1 MTENPQNTKEFIKD
15 VVKYFM
21 DFLETDFHKRKNP
34 RRVIKLRNEDNLVVG
49 LNLSKYPRFR
59 EWSRKQFS
67 IGLKQDLNVE
77 VSKGV
82 YTTALPE
89 TLLELIKINSEKI
102 TEKTIKEIRGD
113 ICEIITNNAVLFS
126 KEHDKALNEC
136 HEQITQ
142 ILKKK
147 LVLPFVTSVE
157 KPIESL
163 NLGDES
169 NVYIIEEELT
179 EILIRQ
185 IESKVAEL
193 INYAIADPKYSCT
206 QELKLLLDYND
217 VRNIIV
223 TYFDSLS
230 IGDLYTDLFELDK
243 NKQILDKQELY
254 MYFGEIVFDKA
265 KFPIFYIPIE
275 LVFDNGSIHINFD
288 SQLYIN
294 KKALEYITQEYNIQT
309 ESKGSM
315 KTIGERILY
324 LAQGQ
329 DIIKNRVDGILKE
342 LTDNFKLD
350 SYIDLENLSDQK
362 ARCLLA
368 QVNNNTYIG
377 LFDKS
382 DEALVNDYEEI
393 LKLLENGDSSL
404 GNAFNT
410 LIEDFISKN
419 PKVFNVDI
427 SDEWD
432 GNTVTDKLVYPS
444 PIPLNSEQRQILM
457 ALGKEGCKYITVEG
471 PPGTGKSHTITAIIF
486 NAILRNQSVLVL
498 SDKKEALDVVE
509 DKITSTMNK
518 VRGDKNFQNPILRL
532 GKTGNTY
539 TQILSP
545 ITLENITTQYR
556 AIRNDYTN
564 LESNITKTK
573 NSIKEELEAELISY
587 NGLQTEQILE
597 FVALEKSLNNIMT
610 YIDQVESASDPDF
623 AFELEEVKNI
633 INKLNEIAENN
644 ELLSLFNLSLKSFNS
659 VEEFKEFIKV
669 LKLLLDVIT
678 KLRNV
683 YGTQIDYL
691 KYFNTFSNAD
701 ITKLDNYIKE
711 TSKLNIPFLG
721 SIIYKNKLEESDL
734 IFKKSFNCIQLDKP
748 HKELRSLKA
757 TLSVLNYLQGLVSQ
771 LEIPQS
777 LKGMDLVYL
786 CHSLITKGID
796 ESKLSD
802 FIKLEEDIDYLKIF
816 SQKYPNTSKKL
827 SIDVSIFKSLF
838 CNEIQSIA
846 EDTFIDLLRYL
857 NLYQELKGVFINLP
871 AFSYLNAEKSLQEL
885 VTTQMTYIMDGR
897 LVDFYNTNKADA
909 AAIRKII
916 KNKEQFPKNEFIKLK
931 NAFPCILAG
940 IRDYAEYIPLEPEM
954 FDLLIIDEASQVSI
968 AQAFPALLRAR
979 KVLILGDRK
988 QFSNVKAAQ
997 AKSDTNKEYLNGI
1010 DNSFRKN
1017 VSKETTKIVKLQK
1030 FNIKTSILEFFEFIS
1045 NYNTQLRKHFRG
1057 YKEIISYSN
1066 KYFYQDSLQVM
1077 KIRGRPIN
1085 EVINIHFVVQ
1095 DESSG
1100 IPNTNINEV
1109 KYIIN
1114 DLLTLKNNNCHSTV
1128 GIITPHT
1135 NQQKLLIEEIRK
1147 TAESRYYFEELKLKI
1162 MTFDTCQ
1169 GEERDIIYYSM
1180 VATKDEDHLWG
1191 VFIKDLNAI
1200 DSEED
1205 GKIKAQRLNVGF
1217 SRAKETINLVL
1228 SKPIEEFSGSI
1239 GEAIRHYKSTL
1250 VDAEKEHDPS
1260 ETDQKSGMEK
1270 EVLNWFY
1277 QTAFWKQ
1284 NMNNGSTE
1292 LLPQFEIGKYLKQL
1306 DRNYNH
1312 PDYKVDF
1319 LLVHKDSENKEH
1331 KIIIEYDGFNEHF
1344 INPDEVNKYNY
1355 KDYYS
1360 EGDLYREKVLESYGY
1375 KFLRINRFNVGDN
1388 QVETLNERILSLLRE
1403 KQLNNGYLESLH
1415 NRVNAI
1421 KNGQLRECPKC
1432 KQLRKPEEFN
1442 DNQLITGKGR
1452 FCCYC
1457 KNNSEVYSN
1466 PTNGTKNMYAD
1477 KWCPICGSAMIL
1489 RKGRYGKFYG
1499 CMKYPYCKGT
1509 RSC

>member
-34 RRVIKLRNEDNLVVG
+34 RRVVKLRNEDNLVIG

-67 IGLKQDLNVE
+67 TGLKQDLNVNID
-77 VSKGV
+77 KGV
-82 YTTALPE
+82 YTTTLPE

-102 TEKTIKEIRGD
+102 TEKTVKEIRGD
-113 ICEIITNNAVLFS
+113 ICEVITSNAVLYS

-136 HEQITQ
+136 HGQITQ
-142 ILKKK
+142 VLKKK
-147 LVLPFVTSVE
+147 LVLPFVASVE
-157 KPIESL
+157 KTIESL

-169 NVYIIEEELT
+169 NVFIIEEELT
-179 EILIRQ
+179 EILIKQ

-193 INYAIADPKYSCT
+193 INFAIAEPKYSCT
-206 QELKLLLDYND
+206 QELRLLLDHND

-254 MYFGEIVFDKA
+254 LYFGEIVFDKV
-265 KFPIFYIPIE
+265 KFPLFYVPIE
-275 LVFDNGSIHINFD
+275 LVFDNGSVHINFD

-294 KKALEYITQEYNIQT
+294 KKALEYITQEYNAQT

-329 DIIKNRVDGILKE
+329 NAIKNRVDEILRE
-342 LTDNFKLD
+342 LTDIFKLD
-350 SYIDLENLSDQK
+350 NYIDLENLSDQK
-362 ARCLLA
+362 ARCLLT
-368 QVNNNTYIG
+368 QVNNSTYIG

-393 LKLLENGDSSL
+393 LKLLESDDNSL
-404 GNAFNT
+404 GSAFNT

-432 GNTVTDKLVYPS
+432 GNIVADKLVYPS
-444 PIPLNSEQRQILM
+444 PIPLNSEQRQILL
-457 ALGKEGCKYITVEG
+457 ALGKEDCKYITVEG

-486 NAILRNQSVLVL
+486 NAILKNHSVLVL

-509 DKITSTMNK
+509 DKITTTMNK

-545 ITLENITTQYR
+545 ITLDNITTQYR

-564 LESNITKTK
+564 LESNITKTQ

-597 FVALEKSLNNIMT
+597 FVALEKSLTSIMS
-610 YIDQVESASDPDF
+610 YIDQVEAVSNTDF
-623 AFELEEVKNI
+623 SFELEEVKGI
-633 INKLNEIAENN
+633 VDHLNAISENSQ
-644 ELLSLFNLSLKSFNS
+644 LLSLFNLSLKSFNS
-659 VEEFKEFIKV
+659 IEEFKEFIKV
-669 LKLLLDVIT
+669 LKLLLDIIT

-683 YGTQIDYL
+683 YSTQVDYI
-691 KYFNTFSNAD
+691 KYFNTFNSTD
-701 ITKLDNYIKE
+701 IDKLENYIKE
-711 TSKLNIPFLG
+711 TNKLNVPILA
-721 SIIYKNKLEESDL
+721 SIFYKTRLIESDL
-734 IFKKSFNCIQLDKP
+734 NFKKNFDCVQLDQP
-748 HKELRSLKA
+748 HKELSSLKSA
-757 TLSVLNYLQGLVSQ
+757 LAVINYLQGLITQ

-796 ESKLSD
+796 ETSLRE
-802 FIKLEEDIDYLKIF
+802 FVKLEEDVEYLKYF
-816 SQKYPNTSKKL
+816 LQKYPLTSKNL
-827 SIDVSIFKSLF
+827 AIDTTAFKSLVW
-838 CNEIQSIA
+838 NNIQKFDQ
-846 EDTFIDLLRYL
+846 EEFDNLLRYL
-857 NLYQELKGVFINLP
+857 NLYQELKAIFINLP
-871 AFSYLNAEKSLQEL
+871 AFSYLNAEKCLQEL

-931 NAFPCILAG
+931 NAFPCILSG

-968 AQAFPALLRAR
+968 AQAFPALLRAK

-1017 VSKETTKIVKLQK
+1017 VSRESTKIVKLQK

-1077 KIRGRPIN
+1077 KIRGKPIE
-1085 EVINIHFVVQ
+1085 EVIKLHFVDQ
-1095 DESSG
+1095 NESLG

-1114 DLLTLKNNNCHSTV
+1114 ELILLKKNSVLSSV

-1135 NQQKLLIEEIRK
+1135 NQQKLILEEIRRNS
-1147 TAESRYYFEELKLKI
+1147 ESSYFFDEMRLKI

-1169 GEERDIIYYSM
+1169 GEERDIVYYSM
-1180 VATKDEDHLWG
+1180 VATKEEDHLWG
-1191 VFIKDLNAI
+1191 VFIKDLNSVDA
-1200 DSEED
+1200 EED
-1205 GKIKAQRLNVGF
+1205 GKIKAQRLNVGL
-1217 SRAKETINLVL
+1217 SRAKESINFVL

-1239 GEAIRHYKSTL
+1239 GEAIRHYQRTL
-1250 VDAEKEHDPS
+1250 EEAKKEHSPS
-1260 ETDQKSGMEK
+1260 ETDQKSEMEK

-1277 QTAFWKQ
+1277 QTSFWKQ

-1292 LLPQFEIGKYLKQL
+1292 LLPQFEVGKYLKQL
-1306 DRNYNH
+1306 DGHYTH
-1312 PDYKVDF
+1312 PNYKVDF

-1331 KIIIEYDGFNEHF
+1331 KIIIEYDGFNAHF
-1344 INPDEVNKYNY
+1344 INPDEVTKYNY

-1375 KFLRINRFNVGDN
+1375 KFLRINRFNVGEN
-1388 QVETLNERILSLLRE
+1388 QVETLNERIVSLVKER
-1403 KQLNNGYLESLH
+1403 QLTNGYLENLH

-1421 KNGQLRECPKC
+1421 KNGQLKECPKC
-1432 KQLRKPEEFN
+1432 KQLRSLEDFN
-1442 DNQLITGKGR
+1442 DSQLITGKGR
-1452 FCCYC
+1452 FCKQC
-1457 KNNSEVYSN
+1457 KNIGIFSSGTVQREYSN
-1466 PTNGTKNMYAD
+1466 QL
-1477 KWCPICGSAMIL
+1477 CPRCGAKMVL
-1489 RKGRYGKFYG
+1489 RSGRYGKFYG
-1499 CMKYPYCKGT
+1499 CSRYPYCKGT
-1509 RSC
+1509 RTV

>member
-1 MTENPQNTKEFIKD
+1 MTENTQNSTEFIKD

-49 LNLSKYPRFR
+49 LNLLKYPRFR

-67 IGLKQDLNVE
+67 TGLKQDLSVK

-82 YTTALPE
+82 YTTTLPE
-89 TLLELIKINSEKI
+89 SLLSLIKINAEKI
-102 TEKTIKEIRGD
+102 TEKIIKEIRSD
-113 ICEIITNNAVLFS
+113 ICEIITNNALMYN
-126 KEHDKALNEC
+126 KEQDKALNQC
-136 HEQITQ
+136 HEQVTQ
-142 ILKKK
+142 VLKKK
-147 LVLPFVTSVE
+147 LVLPFITSIE

-169 NVYIIEEELT
+169 NVFIIEEELT

-185 IESKVAEL
+185 IENKIAEL
-193 INYAIADPKYSCT
+193 INLAIAEPKYSCT
-206 QELKLLLDYND
+206 QELKLLLDHND
-217 VRNIIV
+217 VKNIIV
-223 TYFDSLS
+223 SYFDSLS

-254 MYFGEIVFDKA
+254 LYFGEMVFDKV
-265 KFPIFYIPIE
+265 KFPIFYVPVE
-275 LVFDNGSIHINFD
+275 LVFDNGNIQINFD

-294 KKALEYITQEYNIQT
+294 KKALEYISQEYNTQT
-309 ESKGSM
+309 ESKGSL

-329 DIIKNRVDGILKE
+329 DIIKNRIDGILRE
-342 LTDNFKLD
+342 LTDIFKLD
-350 SYIDLENLSDQK
+350 NYLDLENLNDQK
-362 ARCLLA
+362 ARSLLVH
-368 QVNNNTYIG
+368 VNNNAYIG

-393 LKLLENGDSSL
+393 LKLIEGDDNLL

-410 LIEDFISKN
+410 LIDDFINKN
-419 PKVFNVDI
+419 PKVINVDI

-444 PIPLNSEQRQILM
+444 PIPLNSEQRQILV
-457 ALGKEGCKYITVEG
+457 ALSKSDCKYVTVEG

-486 NAILRNQSVLVL
+486 NAILKNQSVLVL

-539 TQILSP
+539 AQILSP
-545 ITLENITTQYR
+545 VTLDNITTQYR

-564 LESNITKTK
+564 LEANIIKTQ

-597 FVALEKSLNNIMT
+597 FVALEKSLIDIMIN
-610 YIDQVESASDPDF
+610 IDQGESVSNEDF
-623 AFELEEVKNI
+623 AFELEEVKSI
-633 INKLNEIAENN
+633 VDKLVNVSENN
-644 ELLSLFNLSLKSFNS
+644 HILSLFNLSLKSFKS
-659 VEEFKEFIKV
+659 IEEFKEFIKV
-669 LKLLLDVIT
+669 LRLILDVIT
-678 KLRNV
+678 KLRSV
-683 YGTQIDYL
+683 YNTQVDYL
-691 KYFNTFSNAD
+691 KYFNTINSAD
-701 ITKLDNYIKE
+701 IGKLDNYIKE
-711 TSKLNIPFLG
+711 TSKLNIP
-721 SIIYKNKLEESDL
+721 IIGAIFYKDKLSEGDL
-734 IFKKSFNCIQLDKP
+734 NFKKNFDCIQLDTP
-748 HKELRSLKA
+748 HKELHSLR
-757 TLSVLNYLQGLVSQ
+757 TSFSVLNYMQDLLLQ

-786 CHSLITKGID
+786 CHSLITKGI
-796 ESKLSD
+796 EETSLEQ
-802 FIKLEEDIDYLKIF
+802 FVKLEEDVEYIKTF
-816 SQKYPNTSKKL
+816 SQKYPLTSQKL
-827 SIDVSIFKSLF
+827 NINATNFKSF
-838 CNEIQSIA
+838 VWNNIQNF
-846 EDTFIDLLRYL
+846 EQERFDDLLRYL
-857 NLYQELKGVFINLP
+857 NLYQELKTIFVNLP

-897 LVDFYNTNKADA
+897 LVDFYNTNKSDA

-968 AQAFPALLRAR
+968 AQAFPALLRA
-979 KVLILGDRK
+979 KKILILGDRK

-997 AKSDTNKEYLNGI
+997 ARSDTNKEYLNGI

-1017 VSKETTKIVKLQK
+1017 VSKEGTKIVKLQK

-1077 KIRGRPIN
+1077 KIRGKPIE
-1085 EVINIHFVVQ
+1085 EVIKLHFVEQ
-1095 DESSG
+1095 NESLG

-1114 DLLTLKNNNCHSTV
+1114 ELLSLKKNNITASV

-1135 NQQKLLIEEIRK
+1135 NQQKLLLEEIRK
-1147 TAESRYYFEELKLKI
+1147 IQESSYFFDEMRLKI

-1169 GEERDIIYYSM
+1169 GEERDVVYYSM
-1180 VATKDEDHLWG
+1180 VATKEEDHLWG
-1191 VFIKDLNAI
+1191 VFIKDLNLVDI
-1200 DSEED
+1200 EED
-1205 GKIKAQRLNVGF
+1205 GKIKAQRLNVGL
-1217 SRAKETINLVL
+1217 SRAKETINFVL
-1228 SKPIEEFSGSI
+1228 SKPIDEFSGSI
-1239 GEAIRHYKSTL
+1239 GDAIRHYQYTL
-1250 VDAEKEHDPS
+1250 EEAKKEHSPE

-1277 QTAFWKQ
+1277 QTTFWKQ

-1292 LLPQFEIGKYLKQL
+1292 LLPQFEIGKYLRQL
-1306 DRNYNH
+1306 DGNYNH
-1312 PDYKVDF
+1312 PNYKVDF

-1331 KIIIEYDGFNEHF
+1331 KIIIEYDGFDAHF
-1344 INPDEVNKYNY
+1344 INPDEVTKYNY
-1355 KDYYS
+1355 QDYYS

-1375 KFLRINRFNVGDN
+1375 KFLRINRFNIGEN
-1388 QVETLNERILSLLRE
+1388 QVETLNERISSLVKER
-1403 KQLNNGYLESLH
+1403 QLTNGFLENLH

-1421 KNGQLRECPKC
+1421 RNGQLKECPKC
-1432 KQLRKPEEFN
+1432 KQLRSLEDFN
-1442 DNQLITGKGR
+1442 DSQLITGKGR
-1452 FCCYC
+1452 FCKQC
-1457 KNNSEVYSN
+1457 KNAGINFSGTIQKEYSN
-1466 PTNGTKNMYAD
+1466 QL
-1477 KWCPICGSAMIL
+1477 CPRCGAKMVL
-1489 RKGRYGKFYG
+1489 RRGRYGQFYG
-1499 CMKYPYCKGT
+1499 CSKYPYCKGT
-1509 RSC
+1509 RAY